1 MGKAVI
7 SQTGRG
13 GGGENKSPNRLALT
27 SICSLSL
34 LGTLLVESE
43 VGDFGMRNV
52 GEPYGE

>member
-13 GGGENKSPNRLALT
+13 GGGENKSPNKLALT